1 MLKKKQEQ
9 GETSHNVM
17 EATIPLTKFQRR
29 YIFPFLGALAIIAS
43 IVVWLILRQQ
53 AQLLDTEL
61 KKKGQAIVQD
71 FANTSMVSILLND
84 DETIV
89 NNTKMFIASDDDISN
104 AAIFRKDGDL
114 FHSND
119 SLFALPASLATETEP
134 EAVNLGKEWVF
145 ITPIYNANDEFEGR
159 AAISLSRERVLGM
172 MKEAA
177 TKLILMTVIIS
188 LIIAAIVFWLL
199 NKIRSLADKEF
210 IRAREIESAYKR
222 LQELQGVLKR
232 ANETLEERV
241 KERTIELEKTNIEL
255 QHVNTELKDFAY
267 IVSHDLKAP
276 LRAIAY
282 LTDWI
287 VEDYSESLDEDG
299 QEQLSLLKNRVN
311 HMYKLLEGILRY
323 SRIGR
328 GEEQKEVINL
338 NESVADVIDSL
349 LPSENFEISIEN
361 ELPEIYADKTKIN
374 QVFQNIISNAIKYN
388 DKPVGQVK
396 IFSDTKD
403 DGYHYFSIA
412 DNGKGIPEKDF
423 SRVFKIFQTLE
434 KDKNSTESTGVGLTL
449 VQKIIRKYG
458 GEISLASEVKKGT
471 TFTFS
476 LPVIEEVEEVRGE
489 RAVAV

>member
-1 MLKKKQEQ
+1 MLKTNQKKARER
-9 GETSHNVM
+9 HNVT

-29 YIFPFLGALAIIAS
+29 YIFPFLAVLGIIAS
-43 IVVWLILRQQ
+43 IFVWLILRQQ
-53 AQLLDTEL
+53 AQLLDAEL
-61 KKKGQAIVQD
+61 KKKGQTIIQD
-71 FANTSMVSILLND
+71 FAENSMVSILLKD
-84 DETIV
+84 KETIISNIELIV
-89 NNTKMFIASDDDISN
+89 SSDDDVSSATILDKN
-104 AAIFRKDGDL
+104 GTLI
-114 FHSND
+114 HSSD
-119 SLFALPASLATETEP
+119 SVFALPSSIISLQRPREL
-134 EAVNLGKEWVF
+134 NLDDKWLFVS
-145 ITPIYNANDEFEGR
+145 PILNANKEFEGT
-159 AAISLSRERVLGM
+159 AVITLSRERVLGM

-177 TKLILMTVIIS
+177 TKLILTTVIIS
-188 LIIAAIVFWLL
+188 FIIAAIVFWLL

-210 IRAREIESAYKR
+210 QRAREIENAYNK
-222 LQELQGVLKR
+222 LQELQGVLRR

-276 LRAIAY
+276 LRAIAS

-287 VEDYSESLDEDG
+287 VEDYADSLDEDG

-338 NESVADVIDSL
+338 NESVNNVIDSL
-349 LPSENFEISIEN
+349 LPTENFEITIEN
-361 ELPEIYADKTKIN
+361 KLPEIYADKTKIN

-396 IFSDTKD
+396 IYSETKG
-403 DGYHYFSIA
+403 DGFHYFSIA

-423 SRVFKIFQTLE
+423 HRVFKIFQTLE

-458 GEISLASEVKKGT
+458 GDISLASKVGKGT

-476 LPVIEEVEEVRGE
+476 LPVLQDESVKGE
-489 RAVAV
+489 RATAT